1 MSSHVV
7 RVIALNKASRLDLIT
22 TSCFLLFKGI
32 RLSSIKIEYLE
43 VEHLFVVKLAQ
54 SASS

>member
-1 MSSHVV
+1 MSSLGI
-7 RVIALNKASRLDLIT
+7 RVIALNKASTLDLTT

-54 SASS
+54 YASS